1 MFRVQPNLRADQY
14 QTYGITSPQD
24 LTVKAACHQVGCPA
38 WIHGWETVVDER
50 TELGKG
56 QAAYIRTEAR
66 RTFRESR
73 TTDGMTVFRFDSGQ
87 RCFADHHTR
96 PEVYTV
102 RPGDWRGT
110 FGETRRHASAADWVD
125 DFGEHQ
131 DNLAEAIE
139 RG

>member
-1 MFRVQPNLRADQY
+1 VNREQPNLPADHY
-14 QTYGITSPQD
+14 QTYSIWSPTD
-24 LTVKAACHQVGCPA
+24 RTVQAACQQVGCA
-38 WIHGWETVVDER
+38 AHLHGWETAVDER

-56 QAAYIRTEAR
+56 QAAYIRTQSR

-73 TTDGMTVFRFDSGQ
+73 TAEGVTVFRFDSGQ
-87 RCFADHHTR
+87 RCFQEHQTR
-96 PEVYTV
+96 REVYAV

-110 FGETRRHASAADWVD
+110 FGPTRRHTSPTDWVE

-131 DNLAEAIE
+131 QGLAQAIE